1 MSESGRVSVA
11 VRYRAGHL
19 LGLGGATAL
28 IVVLAALVLAGH
40 AHADCGGPESAE
52 PSHHV
57 RGELPPLVIGDSTML
72 LSLDQLAREGYD
84 AEAQGCRQFPA
95 ALALLSAR
103 KAQGTLPHIVV
114 IALGANGSVTPND
127 VGVALGLL
135 CCTRLLVLVTPRELG
150 GGSGSDAVV
159 ERQEAKR
166 YRSRTLLLDWVQ
178 YSEGHPEWFQPD
190 GLHLTTPGA
199 SAFARL
205 LARALPY
212 AQPKPKPKGKPKPE
226 RKPKPSHKPRASH
239 KLTPAVRL
247 ANRDVGGQATS
258 AGASPAAGP
267 TSPSTLTIRVSA
279 AHIGYVAADI
289 RGPPGTRVQLGEVSG
304 HATRP
309 IEVIDLGTGITRESR
324 ALTWRCDQR
333 VRELE
338 VRTLPPAVAQF
349 ASAAVKTPSCS
360 RRLATNVN
368 RAAAVGGTLTIG
380 LRDRWGIGGLP
391 LTICVSP
398 PGGGVTCG
406 HWGLQTGQRSR
417 VIRIDTPRPGGWLV
431 TVKTGYQKATQTL
444 VWAAHPGGRI
454 RLLAAGDSEMQ
465 LLDDFL
471 GQDLQSHGV
480 AVSSDAR
487 ISTGLTNSF
496 FFDWPSHAFQE
507 AASLRPDVTVIFM
520 GANDGFAVRGANGQL
535 VSCCGPGWSAGYA
548 TLVERMMTAYLRGN
562 AGRVY
567 WFTLPTPRAGNFQ
580 SVFNGVNAGIRLAAK
595 RFPGRVG
602 LIDANAFFTPGNRY
616 RDFMTY
622 QGRGFVIH
630 ESDGVHLSVA
640 SDTVAATLVVHQMLA
655 DHIIR

>member
-1 MSESGRVSVA
+1 MSESGRVSIA
-11 VRYRAGHL
+11 VRYRAGHS
-19 LGLGGATAL
+19 LGLSGAVVL
-28 IVVLAALVLAGH
+28 IVVLAALGLPGRAR
-40 AHADCGGPESAE
+40 ADCGGPDTAE
-52 PSHHV
+52 PSHHR

-72 LSLDQLAREGYD
+72 LSLYQLAGEGYD

-103 KAQGTLPHIVV
+103 KTEGTLPHMVV
-114 IALGANGSVTPND
+114 IALGANGSVTPDD
-127 VGVALGLL
+127 VGVALGVL
-135 CCTRLLVLVTPRELG
+135 CCNRLLVLVTPRELG
-150 GGSGSDAVV
+150 GGSGSDAAV
-159 ERQEAKR
+159 ERQQAER
-166 YRSRTLLLDWVQ
+166 HRGRILLLDWVQ
-178 YSEGHPEWFQPD
+178 YSQGHPEWFQPD

-199 SAFARL
+199 AAFARL

-212 AQPKPKPKGKPKPE
+212 AQPKPKRRPKPT
-226 RKPKPSHKPRASH
+226 RRPKPPRRPKPSHKPKPTSHHADRVVGDQAAS
-239 KLTPAVRL
+239 AEV
-247 ANRDVGGQATS
+247 
-258 AGASPAAGP
+258 SPPPGP
-267 TSPSTLTIRVSA
+267 TPQSPLAIRASA
-279 AHIGYVAADI
+279 AHLGYIAASV
-289 RGPPGTRVQLGEVSG
+289 RGPPGTRVQLSEVAGRAS
-304 HATRP
+304 RP
-309 IEVIDLGTGITRESR
+309 IEVIDLGTGTTHESR
-324 ALTWRCDQR
+324 ALTWRCDR
-333 VRELE
+333 RTRELE
-338 VRTLPPAVAQF
+338 VRTLPPAVVQL
-349 ASAAVKTPSCS
+349 ASATVETPSCS
-360 RRLATNVN
+360 RRLVTNVN
-368 RAAAVGGTLTIG
+368 RAAPVGGALTVG
-380 LRDRWGIGGLP
+380 VRDRWGIGGLP
-391 LTICVSP
+391 LTICVSA
-398 PGGGVTCG
+398 PGGGPTCG
-406 HWGLQTGQRSR
+406 RWGLPAGQRSR
-417 VIRIDTPRPGGWLV
+417 VIHIDTPRPGGWLV
-431 TVKTGYQKATQTL
+431 TVRTDYQKATQTL

-471 GQDLQSHGV
+471 GEDLQSHGV

-496 FFDWPSHAFQE
+496 FFDWPSHAFQQ

-548 TLVERMMTAYLRGN
+548 TLVERMMTAYLRGS

-655 DHIIR
+655 DHVIR